1 MGTTIGIIGLFV
13 AIALLVV
20 LAFKGHSVII
30 AAPIAALIAVLFSYG
45 LKGHFMASYTIT
57 YMSGFANYAKN
68 YFPIYLFG
76 AVFAKLMDI
85 SGNAQ
90 SIAQFCTLKL
100 GKSRAVLSVVLTCA
114 ILTYGG
120 VSLFVVAFVMLPVA
134 IAVFRAADI
143 PKRLIPGAIALGAF
157 TFTMTA
163 LPGSPQVQNTIPM
176 TYFGTDSWAAPVL
189 GIIATVIMFGGGMAW
204 LSYRTNKAKKA
215 GEGYGNYQDKIVSDN
230 KEVPGI
236 GLAFA
241 PILII
246 LVVNLVLSKMV
257 YPNVDGSYLEES
269 FNSTLAANSGT
280 WSVLLGMLVAI
291 LFIAAVNFSK
301 LKDGLKDNL
310 KKLYFKF
317 LIPSL
322 GSAMVMSIYTLTDA
336 IVIGKGVGADAL
348 AALSITTPLLCILM
362 STGILF
368 GVGGSVQ
375 MSVHRGS
382 GNHQKSNRYFTIS
395 FFLITAVTTLLWLIY
410 ATCMPKLLHLMGAN
424 DTLFPYAM
432 SYMRYINI
440 FLPVAV
446 FSNYVAIF
454 IRADNDPNRA
464 MAGVLLGGVVNIA
477 LDIIFVFPMHMGMGG
492 AAFASVL
499 GMTIQVIVGGSH
511 FFSRKNGL
519 HFIRPIHTIP
529 SIRHIIVGGIPSFF
543 NEFANGFIVLLFNIQ
558 ILKYCGENALS
569 IYSVISNCVILFNSL
584 FTGVGQSIQPV
595 ISTNYGAGNGVRIK
609 GIKKMAYTTILI
621 MGAIFSLSG
630 ILFPTA
636 VCRIFIKMNPTLTDI
651 ANLGIRT
658 YFFAFLPFG
667 INLLTSYY
675 LQAILRS
682 AQSLCISLLRNII
695 LSSICILVFPLCLGA
710 SSLWFVMPIVEVV
723 VLFVSLGYL
732 KSKSI

>member
-1 MGTTIGIIGLFV
+1 MD
-13 AIALLVV
+13 LL
-20 LAFKGHSVII
+20 
-30 AAPIAALIAVLFSYG
+30 
-45 LKGHFMASYTIT
+45 
-57 YMSGFANYAKN
+57 
-68 YFPIYLFG
+68 
-76 AVFAKLMDI
+76 
-85 SGNAQ
+85 
-90 SIAQFCTLKL
+90 
-100 GKSRAVLSVVLTCA
+100 R
-114 ILTYGG
+114 
-120 VSLFVVAFVMLPVA
+120 
-134 IAVFRAADI
+134 
-143 PKRLIPGAIALGAF
+143 
-157 TFTMTA
+157 
-163 LPGSPQVQNTIPM
+163 
-176 TYFGTDSWAAPVL
+176 
-189 GIIATVIMFGGGMAW
+189 
-204 LSYRTNKAKKA
+204 
-215 GEGYGNYQDKIVSDN
+215 
-230 KEVPGI
+230 
-236 GLAFA
+236 
-241 PILII
+241 
-246 LVVNLVLSKMV
+246 
-257 YPNVDGSYLEES
+257 
-269 FNSTLAANSGT
+269 
-280 WSVLLGMLVAI
+280 
-291 LFIAAVNFSK
+291 
-301 LKDGLKDNL
+301 DNL

-336 IVIGKGVGADAL
+336 IVIGKGVGTDAL

-382 GNHQKSNRYFTIS
+382 GNTVKSNRYFTVS
-395 FFLITAVTTLLWLIY
+395 FMMIAAVTALLWILY
-410 ATCMPKLLHLMGAN
+410 VTCMPSLLRLMGAN
-424 DTLFPYAM
+424 ATLYPYAM
-432 SYMRYINI
+432 SYMHYINI

-446 FSNYVAIF
+446 FSNFVAIF
-454 IRADNDPNRA
+454 VRADNDPNRA
-464 MAGVLLGGVVNIA
+464 MAGVLLGGVFNIVM
-477 LDIIFVFPMHMGMGG
+477 DIVLVFPLKQGISG
-492 AAFASVL
+492 AALASVI
-499 GMTIQVIVGGSH
+499 GMLIQILVASSH
-511 FFSRKNGL
+511 FLSKKNEL
-519 HFIRPIHTIP
+519 RFIMPHRLLN
-529 SIRHIIVGGIPSFF
+529 SMKNIVTAGIPSFF

-651 ANLGIRT
+651 ANLGVRT

-723 VLFVSLGYL
+723 VLFVSLGCL